1 METHKIL
8 FESLDKAE
16 QHFEAGEIRLA
27 QKLVNEVSRS
37 MKAEGKVS
45 NKLRHRFNFMS
56 AQSRYFNDIS
66 SFATNPKRNEIIKEI
81 EDLIAQPEENPKK
94 QANKIHGLQTKW
106 QLLDQSSKPAG
117 REQWIT
123 FKNLTDKAWEP
134 CAQYYQ
140 ELKTLKIANAQQREK
155 IIETL
160 IQYTNNNSS
169 KWPGLIDMSKYL
181 SQTFQ
186 KWQSFAPVL
195 DDDFKRLKEDYH
207 QARKPINDAIK
218 DQENRNYKTKEA
230 LIEKVKLIN
239 DEDAQSCIQKF
250 KKIKSDY
257 QNVGPAGKKNESLL
271 WKKLNESADRFFE
284 AEKSLANDELTL
296 IKQLSDQLQ
305 KDSTPIN
312 AIKEQL
318 KDINKTR
325 KSPEF
330 TKLQKDLKAYEL
342 EQLELINAN
351 KLKTYQE
358 LLSHLETNDDDNFI
372 INKDIFKALH
382 APLYA
387 GNNDELLECV
397 VMLELIAKI
406 DPPTSDKALRQ
417 KLSLEMLQ
425 NKFSGKSISNDEI
438 KNLIIKFINNLQSKE
453 INNDELKLWD
463 RMNGVFKKIINQLP

>member
-1 METHKIL
+1 MC
-8 FESLDKAE
+8 
-16 QHFEAGEIRLA
+16 IR
-27 QKLVNEVSRS
+27 
-37 MKAEGKVS
+37 
-45 NKLRHRFNFMS
+45 
-56 AQSRYFNDIS
+56 
-66 SFATNPKRNEIIKEI
+66 
-81 EDLIAQPEENPKK
+81 
-94 QANKIHGLQTKW
+94 
-106 QLLDQSSKPAG
+106 
-117 REQWIT
+117 
-123 FKNLTDKAWEP
+123 
-134 CAQYYQ
+134 
-140 ELKTLKIANAQQREK
+140 
-155 IIETL
+155 
-160 IQYTNNNSS
+160 
-169 KWPGLIDMSKYL
+169 
-181 SQTFQ
+181 
-186 KWQSFAPVL
+186 
-195 DDDFKRLKEDYH
+195 
-207 QARKPINDAIK
+207 
-218 DQENRNYKTKEA
+218 
-230 LIEKVKLIN
+230 
-239 DEDAQSCIQKF
+239 
-250 KKIKSDY
+250 
-257 QNVGPAGKKNESLL
+257 
-271 WKKLNESADRFFE
+271 DR
-284 AEKSLANDELTL
+284 

-305 KDSTPIN
+305 KDSTPVNI
-312 AIKEQL
+312 IKEQL

-351 KLKTYQE
+351 KLKTYQD

-382 APLYA
+382 TPLYA

>member
-134 CAQYYQ
+134 CAQYYE

-195 DDDFKRLKEDYH
+195 DDDFKRLKEAYH

-230 LIEKVKLIN
+230 LIEKVKLII
-239 DEDAQSCIQKF
+239 SYFISPF
-250 KKIKSDY
+250 
-257 QNVGPAGKKNESLL
+257 
-271 WKKLNESADRFFE
+271 
-284 AEKSLANDELTL
+284 TL
-296 IKQLSDQLQ
+296 FN
-305 KDSTPIN
+305 ST
-312 AIKEQL
+312 
-318 KDINKTR
+318 
-325 KSPEF
+325 
-330 TKLQKDLKAYEL
+330 
-342 EQLELINAN
+342 
-351 KLKTYQE
+351 
-358 LLSHLETNDDDNFI
+358 
-372 INKDIFKALH
+372 
-382 APLYA
+382 
-387 GNNDELLECV
+387 
-397 VMLELIAKI
+397 
-406 DPPTSDKALRQ
+406 
-417 KLSLEMLQ
+417 
-425 NKFSGKSISNDEI
+425 
-438 KNLIIKFINNLQSKE
+438 
-453 INNDELKLWD
+453 
-463 RMNGVFKKIINQLP
+463 